1 MPHPIRTP
9 PSGQAPVIR
18 ADVRGSSERTVQP
31 ILKPSTR
38 LGNRAHGLGIP
49 PSRLAMLPKVLSR
62 LTSKTPFM
70 SSTVNHE
77 SAKLP
82 PPAQLVGDEVA
93 MEHLRATTPVT
104 RVTVAQS
111 GPILTEPSIHEEVEA
126 GTDIRRALR
135 TAIERLESS
144 LEPIDLRGDAP
155 AFFERIAKSGEKT
168 VRQPP
173 AAAQRALD
181 LLRRDVAISQLVKLV
196 EQDPVLAQSL
206 LRFANSV
213 ANATGSRTSSLAE
226 SIRRVGTQGLRSV
239 ILSSMVEGTLCRTG
253 TAYDGLVRQ
262 VWEHMVRTAPIAR
275 ALAPGFGVVPDEA
288 FTLALLHDVGKLV
301 LFDRLGTLRAE
312 LRRDV
317 RMTANVMPRVLSELH
332 EVLGGA
338 AALRWGLGKAAVTVV
353 ASHHRRA
360 DPLEP
365 NLPAECVH
373 IAERLDLAM
382 VRGEPVNLVKWFEE
396 GRLVASF
403 DAVAPLVEG
412 VLAPDSG
419 GTGFQG

>member
-1 MPHPIRTP
+1 
-9 PSGQAPVIR
+9 
-18 ADVRGSSERTVQP
+18 
-31 ILKPSTR
+31 
-38 LGNRAHGLGIP
+38 
-49 PSRLAMLPKVLSR
+49 MLPKVLTR
-62 LTSKTPFM
+62 LANMTPTSAPAAPHTGAPATPPD
-70 SSTVNHE
+70 TRAE
-77 SAKLP
+77 PASAVSGP
-82 PPAQLVGDEVA
+82 PSGSPVVVA
-93 MEHLRATTPVT
+93 PV
-104 RVTVAQS
+104 A
-111 GPILTEPSIHEEVEA
+111 PILTEPSIHDEVEA
-126 GTDIRRALR
+126 GSDIRRALR
-135 TAIERLESS
+135 TSLERLEAS
-144 LEPIDLRGDAP
+144 LDPMERRGDAP

-206 LRFANSV
+206 LRFANSA
-213 ANATGSRTSSLAE
+213 ANSTGARSTSLAE

-253 TAYDGLVRQ
+253 TAYDGMVRQ

-275 ALAPGFGVVPDEA
+275 TLAPAFGIVPDEA

-317 RMTANVMPRVLSELH
+317 KMNAQVMPRVLSELH

-338 AALRWGLGKAAVTVV
+338 AALRWGLGKAAVAVV
-353 ASHHRRA
+353 SAHHRRN

-365 NLPAECVH
+365 NLHAECVYV
-373 IAERLDLAM
+373 AERLDLAM
-382 VRGEPVNLVKWFEE
+382 MRGEQVNLVRWFDE
-396 GRLVASF
+396 GRLQASF
-403 DAVAPLVEG
+403 DAVAPVVER
-412 VLAPDSG
+412 VMAPDSG
-419 GTGFQG
+419 GTGFSF